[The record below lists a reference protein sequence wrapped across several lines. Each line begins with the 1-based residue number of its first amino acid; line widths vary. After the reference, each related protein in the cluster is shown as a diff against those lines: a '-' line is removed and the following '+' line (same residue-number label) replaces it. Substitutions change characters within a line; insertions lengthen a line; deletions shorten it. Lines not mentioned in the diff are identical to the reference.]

1 MAVVDEDLA
10 AFGRRVASTFPGF
23 DPDTRG
29 FDAYRYGRLARYKMG
44 KGQNVPD
51 PSDYVE
57 GGAEMAEPARIGPV
71 REDPYRVRI
80 GRVEMNLSQ
89 AEPARHRPQHHLH
102 KGQRS
107 SGRYRRQGFRLT
119 RRSDRP
125 RYRRR

>member
-1 MAVVDEDLA
+1 VAVVDEDLA

-23 DPDTRG
+23 DPDTPG

-51 PSDYVE
+51 PHDYVE
-57 GGAEMAEPARIGPV
+57 GGEVETPAAREVV
-71 REDPYRVRI
+71 REDDNPRVRI
-80 GRVEMNLSQ
+80 GRVEMRLSRE
-89 AEPARHRPQHHLH
+89 EPARHRPQHHLH

-107 SGRYRRQGFRLT
+107 SGRYRRSGFRLT